1 MYEWNLKRI
10 YDGYDSKE
18 FKEDFKKAEELI
30 KLANEIN
37 FNDKNNLEIFK
48 SSFKLMQ
55 EVEKVIGD
63 LFLYAELRLSTNS
76 EDLESLKAFGS
87 LINLSEKATV
97 PSVMLS
103 SYVKTFDNF
112 LEVALK
118 DEYLKGF
125 KYPIKKIY
133 DDAIRQLSDE
143 TEILVSKL
151 EKSSGSA
158 WSRLFDTLTSTLEV
172 DYKGKIVTLSEIRN
186 LSSDE
191 SEKVRKEAYLA
202 ELKSYKKIDKS
213 IALALSSIKQEV
225 TTLTEARGFKSPL
238 DKTLEQTGMT
248 RKTLDALVES
258 IEEYYPIFRKYLRR
272 KGELL
277 GHKNGLPF
285 YDLNAPLGKLSK
297 SFTIEEANNYLYERF
312 SLFNSEIAD
321 MMKKATSNEWIDY
334 LPKKGKAGG
343 AFCAPCFKLKESR
356 ILTNFDGSLDAV
368 CTLSHELGH
377 AFHNEVMWDLPQ
389 IFSNYPMQLA
399 ETASTFNETYFNDD
413 AIKNAKDKDELIYML
428 NQSLVGDTGVIV
440 DIMSRFYFEN
450 KVFETSKES
459 SLSPVE
465 LCEFMTEAQLKSY
478 GDGLDKEYL
487 HPYMWCCKTHYYS
500 TGLSYYNFPYAF
512 GQLFAYGLYSIYKE
526 KGNEFFELYKD
537 ILRNAGQMPI
547 RECALKA
554 GIDVED
560 KKFWRKSLDLIKAKI
575 EQFLELTE

>member
-1 MYEWNLKRI
+1 
-10 YDGYDSKE
+10 
-18 FKEDFKKAEELI
+18 
-30 KLANEIN
+30 
-37 FNDKNNLEIFK
+37 
-48 SSFKLMQ
+48 
-55 EVEKVIGD
+55 
-63 LFLYAELRLSTNS
+63 
-76 EDLESLKAFGS
+76 
-87 LINLSEKATV
+87 
-97 PSVMLS
+97 
-103 SYVKTFDNF
+103 
-112 LEVALK
+112 
-118 DEYLKGF
+118 
-125 KYPIKKIY
+125 
-133 DDAIRQLSDE
+133 
-143 TEILVSKL
+143 
-151 EKSSGSA
+151 
-158 WSRLFDTLTSTLEV
+158 
-172 DYKGKIVTLSEIRN
+172 
-186 LSSDE
+186 
-191 SEKVRKEAYLA
+191 
-202 ELKSYKKIDKS
+202 
-213 IALALSSIKQEV
+213 
-225 TTLTEARGFKSPL
+225 
-238 DKTLEQTGMT
+238 
-248 RKTLDALVES
+248 
-258 IEEYYPIFRKYLRR
+258 
-272 KGELL
+272 
-277 GHKNGLPF
+277 
-285 YDLNAPLGKLSK
+285 
-297 SFTIEEANNYLYERF
+297 
-312 SLFNSEIAD
+312 
-321 MMKKATSNEWIDY
+321 
-334 LPKKGKAGG
+334 
-343 AFCAPCFKLKESR
+343 
-356 ILTNFDGSLDAV
+356 
-368 CTLSHELGH
+368 
-377 AFHNEVMWDLPQ
+377 MWDLPQ